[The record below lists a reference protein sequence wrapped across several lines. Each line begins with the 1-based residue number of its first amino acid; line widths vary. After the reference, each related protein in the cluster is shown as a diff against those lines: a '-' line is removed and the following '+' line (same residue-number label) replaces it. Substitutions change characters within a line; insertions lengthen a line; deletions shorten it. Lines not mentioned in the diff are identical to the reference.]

1 MKKLALIF
9 LLLVG
14 RLLAQ
19 EDMTVG
25 NTGNE
30 VGIPLG
36 VKFFDIGFSKSEYL
50 NVATCNATSY
60 IVLRWSG
67 KFSKDVVGFEIA
79 TGVPKCEISPK
90 DFGLVPL
97 VDLSY
102 AATVGMNFTTP
113 REIGNVRLHE
123 VKVSGFDYVFQVFA
137 VNQYSE
143 IIERSQILYVKQKRQ

>member
-9 LLLVG
+9 LLLIG

-25 NTGNE
+25 NAGNE

-50 NVATCNATSY
+50 NVASCNATQY
-60 IVLRWSG
+60 LVLKWSG
-67 KFSKDVVGFEIA
+67 KFSKDVVSFEIA
-79 TGVPKCEISPK
+79 TGVPKCELSPK

-97 VDLSY
+97 ADLTY
-102 AATVGMNFTTP
+102 AATVGMNFTMP

-137 VNQYSE
+137 VNQYGE